1 MGCNDITWNISYI
14 GDLSFFSFFF
24 VSLARGFPI
33 WLIFSENQRFISLI
47 SFSPLLI
54 FCFLFHWFLFLSLF
68 FFLLPVLGL
77 FVLSVSSWDES
88 LLISN
93 FSFFLVYELNARN
106 SRSSDV
112 VSHKFWYIIFS
123 FSFNLISLG
132 LPLWHMDDLEE
143 CYLFPRVWRFPYYF
157 SVIVFLFKPI
167 AVGEHILY
175 GFSSFR
181 FFEVFFPGPEHGLS
195 WCKFLRYLKR
205 MCILLFRGG
214 YSVYV
219 D

>member
-1 MGCNDITWNISYI
+1 MTSAQSNNITWNISYI
-14 GDLSFFSFFF
+14 GDCLFSLFFF
-24 VSLARGFPI
+24 VNLARGFPI

-47 SFSPLLI
+47 FFSPLLI
-54 FCFLFHWFLFLSLF
+54 FCFPFHWFLFLSLF

-77 FVLSVSSWDES
+77 FVLFVSSWDES

-93 FSFFLVYELNARN
+93 FSFFLVYELTARN
-106 SRSSDV
+106 SPHSSYV

-123 FSFNLISLG
+123 FSFNLISLR

-157 SVIVFLFKPI
+157 SVIGFLFKPI

-175 GFSSFR
+175 GFSSFQ
-181 FFEVFFPGPEHGLS
+181 FFEVFFS
-195 WCKFLRYLKR
+195 WPRTWI
-205 MCILLFRGG
+205 IL
-214 YSVYV
+214 V
-219 D
+219 